1 MKYYDATICENG
13 HVISSYRSNESKF
26 CPQCGTKTFSV
37 CQKCNSTIQGSC
49 YNDEFVIYEEYQKP
63 YYCSNC
69 GHPFPW
75 TQKILDNAVE
85 LLSFDNEIDEF
96 SKELIKTA
104 ISGLIVVTKG
114 ELTYR
119 DIMIADESRKH
130 YVPYSFDFAPY
141 RNIVVVCEKDT
152 IYNIVYDIASVLG
165 CSIFSS

>member
-104 ISGLIVVTKG
+104 IPGLIVYSQVETPLFIARYKKG
-114 ELTYR
+114 
-119 DIMIADESRKH
+119 ICCAGQMIKDSMRQLLI
-130 YVPYSFDFAPY
+130 D
-141 RNIVVVCEKDT
+141 VVCEVAKKSLFD
-152 IYNIVYDIASVLG
+152 
-165 CSIFSS
+165 

>member
-63 YYCSNC
+63 YYYSNC

-104 ISGLIVVTKG
+104 IPGLIVYSQVETPLSIARYKKG
-114 ELTYR
+114 
-119 DIMIADESRKH
+119 ICCAGQMIKDSMRQLLI
-130 YVPYSFDFAPY
+130 D
-141 RNIVVVCEKDT
+141 VVCEVAKKSLFD
-152 IYNIVYDIASVLG
+152 
-165 CSIFSS
+165 